1 MDVTDKVSGQVRDGR
16 LSIDATNDF
25 AGGDPCF
32 GIVKSMR
39 VKYTVGGQQH
49 TITVSEKQHLELPQ
63 QGEEGELAILT
74 AFYGKVPTLFGNVRA
89 PETVDVT
96 NLLKQK
102 IAAGEYIIPAG
113 EIKAPLPGQVE
124 GLEAPKL
131 HLIYKVGETWHDQFF
146 TEDMTINLAQH
157 KPEPSLVIEDGKPVW
172 YTPEAGE
179 LTLTKA
185 DGTTAQAQIDAV
197 PDVLPLGGTWTVD
210 FKQKW
215 GPQWQRKFPELMS
228 FSDVDD
234 DDNVK
239 YFSGTAIYAG
249 TFALPK
255 NYCREDIRLML
266 DLGQVFVMAEV
277 FVNGDSLG
285 ILWNEPY
292 ETDITK
298 VAREGEN
305 QIELRVTNQWVNRL
319 IGDEQLPAD
328 FKAEGEHY
336 TEWPDWM
343 QKPEAGR
350 PSGRTTF
357 VAHKHWQASDQLL
370 PAGLVG
376 PVVIRPYVRA
386 AVE

>member
-1 MDVTDKVSGQVRDGR
+1 MKETGLLPDFSGGYGDQRLCFLHRSTSEAEVYFVSNQQKDYRTELCRFRVEGLVPELWNAQTGSMENVPVWRSSDGITEIPLSVEPEEAYFIVFRQPAEGDVQYTAASQTLKGPAPELLPDLEIVRADYGQFLPFGLVDVTDKVSGQVRDGR

-102 IAAGEYIIPAG
+102 IAAGQFIIPAG
-113 EIKAPLPGQVE
+113 EIKTPLPGQVE

-179 LTLTKA
+179 LRLTKA
-185 DGTTAQAQIDAV
+185 DGTTVQAQIDAV

-210 FKQKW
+210 FKQK
-215 GPQWQRKFPELMS
+215 
-228 FSDVDD
+228 
-234 DDNVK
+234 
-239 YFSGTAIYAG
+239 
-249 TFALPK
+249 
-255 NYCREDIRLML
+255 
-266 DLGQVFVMAEV
+266 
-277 FVNGDSLG
+277 
-285 ILWNEPY
+285 
-292 ETDITK
+292 
-298 VAREGEN
+298 
-305 QIELRVTNQWVNRL
+305 
-319 IGDEQLPAD
+319 
-328 FKAEGEHY
+328 
-336 TEWPDWM
+336 
-343 QKPEAGR
+343 
-350 PSGRTTF
+350 
-357 VAHKHWQASDQLL
+357 
-370 PAGLVG
+370 
-376 PVVIRPYVRA
+376 
-386 AVE
+386 